1 MEILNGQFARLFRPM
16 PRNVSVGALILVV
29 VATVAAL
36 VVISLSK
43 LRYLA
48 ELEPPARY
56 NHPYDGPVDERVAG
70 RSAGLL
76 QVSGCFWSL
85 CSLRMGERRRL
96 PYCLAKRWASVGF
109 YLSSARN
116 CSLQR
121 LAGKSPPRQIKS
133 RAVS

>member
-1 MEILNGQFARLFRPM
+1 M

-56 NHPYDGPVDERVAG
+56 NHPYDGPVDERV
-70 RSAGLL
+70 
-76 QVSGCFWSL
+76 
-85 CSLRMGERRRL
+85 M
-96 PYCLAKRWASVGF
+96 PLAEVRAFCKSVGASGP
-109 YLSSARN
+109 L
-116 CSLQR
+116 
-121 LAGKSPPRQIKS
+121 
-133 RAVS
+133 